1 MYVTLAKWDTGGE
14 LDCARLSVPPI
25 LWRGYG
31 CIYVNEARRRGR
43 KKECKCMKLGR
54 KGGRK
59 RRSAGEV
66 YQRLEC
72 QGEEKQED
80 ELVHSLVSCG
90 LLWEP

>member
-1 MYVTLAKWDTGGE
+1 MYKA
-14 LDCARLSVPPI
+14 
-25 LWRGYG
+25 
-31 CIYVNEARRRGR
+31 R
-43 KKECKCMKLGR
+43 KK
-54 KGGRK
+54 GGK
-59 RRSAGEV
+59 KEKEV